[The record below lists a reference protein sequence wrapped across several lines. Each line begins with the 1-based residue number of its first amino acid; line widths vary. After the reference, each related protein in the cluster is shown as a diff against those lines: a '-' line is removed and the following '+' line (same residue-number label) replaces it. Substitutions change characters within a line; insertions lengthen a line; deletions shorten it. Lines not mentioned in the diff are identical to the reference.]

1 MHVGVIHTIKDRARW
16 DEVTGALD
24 PAATPPGVSLLATVT
39 ATDVSRAICIWDG
52 PSVEHMQAMLDGM
65 LGPAA
70 VNDCF
75 AADAARSY
83 GVAQPAQ
90 PAQPEGAQA

>member
-16 DEVTGALD
+16 DEVTGSID
-24 PAATPPGVSLLATVT
+24 PAAMPPGVTLLATVT
-39 ATDVSRAICIWDG
+39 ATDVSRAICMWDG
-52 PSVEHMQAMLDGM
+52 PSVEHLQAMLDEL

-75 AADAARSY
+75 AADAARSL
-83 GVAQPAQ
+83 GVAQPT
-90 PAQPEGAQA
+90 QPEGAQA